1 MPKCNLQ
8 PRILTCNYV
17 IFIERFFFHLREWD
31 NLGMHSLRVSE
42 PCASR
47 LRSEPYTPIYCCLT
61 CSFQSIS
68 GYFPLF
74 LLIVLMIRIKN
85 NIIIT
90 IRTFP
95 ACFAPEK
102 FSMLNNLVNLWSKRM
117 QYHVIFTPARKL
129 SLTSM
134 LG

>member
-47 LRSEPYTPIYCCLT
+47 VRSEPYTPIYCCLT

-74 LLIVLMIRIKN
+74 LLIVLMIIIKN

-95 ACFAPEK
+95 ESFINKIINIMSFTQVAHATLVF
-102 FSMLNNLVNLWSKRM
+102 FSEAM
-117 QYHVIFTPARKL
+117 QTNSFKYATK
-129 SLTSM
+129 
-134 LG
+134 